1 MLESAVVAHA
11 LEYLRVARDRA
22 RDDLAVLVEARPVE
36 AFPSDE
42 RVAANLE
49 ERARFRV
56 SSATRCFEEQIF
68 FSRARDWQGWV
79 LVASEDP

>member
-1 MLESAVVAHA
+1 MLESAVVAYA
-11 LEYLRVARDRA
+11 LEYLGVARDRA
-22 RDDLAVLVEARPVE
+22 RDDFSVFIEARPVE
-36 AFPSDE
+36 ALPSDE

-68 FSRARDWQGWV
+68 FSRAGDWQ
-79 LVASEDP
+79 